1 MQQTLQPGILTVTS
15 AYPDPPFELADGSEN
30 GFDIDLMGLICRH
43 LNLQL
48 SRQRYLATIS
58 TDFDELRKKIVT
70 P

>member
-58 TDFDELRKKIVT
+58 TESSMSGAKKL
-70 P
+70 